1 MGKMGITM
9 RYIVYT
15 WRGGYFTIPHLVE
28 ADDFDEA
35 LWKGVDEAIKD
46 NTIYYISDDE
56 AYKEFMEID
65 IEERF
70 YESAYDYMVEH
81 FNYTYHDNEN
91 DFIGYVCLDNVRV
104 ISEDDDDFERV
115 WDEYES

>member
-1 MGKMGITM
+1 MGKMGVTM

-15 WRGGYFTIPHLVE
+15 WRGGYFTVPHLVE
-28 ADDFDEA
+28 ADDFEEA

-46 NTIYYISDDE
+46 NTIYYTSDDE

-70 YESAYDYMVEH
+70 YESEYEYMVEY
-81 FNYTYHDNEN
+81 FNYTYHDSA
-91 DFIGYVCLDNVRV
+91 DFIGYVCLDNLRV
-104 ISEDDDDFERV
+104 ICEDDDDFERL